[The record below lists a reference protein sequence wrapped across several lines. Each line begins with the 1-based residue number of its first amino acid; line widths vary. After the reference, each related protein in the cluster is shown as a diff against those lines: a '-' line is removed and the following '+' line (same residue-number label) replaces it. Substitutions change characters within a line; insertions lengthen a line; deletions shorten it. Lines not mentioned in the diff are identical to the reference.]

1 MKQHYK
7 CTTSY
12 DGTNFNGWQKQGNT
26 SNTIQY
32 TIEQTLS
39 DMFDELIEIRG
50 AGRTDA
56 GVHATGQV
64 FDFFTGNHIELK
76 SFVHEINSRLPDTL
90 RILDIEPVPSS
101 FHSRKSALGK
111 IYEYHIDTRFV
122 PDVFTRKYSYWAGDS
137 QFSPEAITRAVPLLC
152 GTHDFTSFTTDK
164 TPGKN
169 HTRTISAINII
180 SEGSHIILQFIGDGF
195 LYNMVR
201 IMAGTL
207 IEVGRGKITP
217 DSIQAIL
224 DAKDRSLSGFT
235 APPHGLFLK
244 KIFY

>member
-12 DGTNFNGWQKQGNT
+12 DGTNFNGWQRQGNT

-39 DMFDELIEIRG
+39 DMFGEVIEIRG

-56 GVHATGQV
+56 GVHAAGQV
-64 FDFFTGNHIELK
+64 FDFFTGSHLELN
-76 SFVHEINSRLPDTL
+76 SFIYEINSRLPKTL
-90 RILDIEPVPSS
+90 QILDIEPVPAS

-122 PDVFTRKYSYWAGDS
+122 PDVFTRKYSYWAGDN
-137 QFSPEAITRAVPLLC
+137 QFSLGAINQAVPFLC

-180 SEGSHIILQFIGDGF
+180 PNGSHIILQFIGDGF

-207 IEVGRGKITP
+207 IEVARGKVAP
-217 DSIQAIL
+217 DSMQAIL
-224 DAKDRSLSGFT
+224 ASKDRSLSGFT
-235 APPHGLFLK
+235 APPHGLFLI

>member
-12 DGTNFNGWQKQGNT
+12 DGTNFNGWQRQGNT

-39 DMFDELIEIRG
+39 DMFGEVIEIRG
-50 AGRTDA
+50 AGRTDT
-56 GVHATGQV
+56 GVHAAGQV
-64 FDFFTGNHIELK
+64 FDFFTGSHLELN
-76 SFVHEINSRLPDTL
+76 SFIYEINSRLPKTL
-90 RILDIEPVPSS
+90 RILDIEPVPAS

-111 IYEYHIDTRFV
+111 IYEYHIDTWFV
-122 PDVFTRKYSYWAGDS
+122 PDVFTRKYSYWAGDN
-137 QFSPEAITRAVPLLC
+137 QFSLGAINQAVPFLC

-180 SEGSHIILQFIGDGF
+180 PNGSHIILQFVGDGF

-207 IEVGRGKITP
+207 IEVARGKITP
-217 DSIQAIL
+217 DSMQAIL
-224 DAKDRSLSGFT
+224 ASKDRSLSGFT
-235 APPHGLFLK
+235 APPYGLFLK